1 MEQQQKPNSIA
12 THHKDS
18 VNLQQESWRVFQI
31 MAEFVEG
38 FEQLSNIT
46 PSVSI
51 FGSARFASDHPYC
64 DLAEQ
69 IAYQLS
75 NAGFSVVTGGGLG
88 IMEAANK
95 GAFKG
100 SSQSI
105 GLNISLPKEREDNQY
120 QDVSLHFRHFFVRK
134 VMLIRN
140 ASAYVLL
147 PGGFGTLDELS
158 EILTLVQTDKTPRV
172 PIILVQGAF
181 WQDLLS
187 WFKNVLLANNTISPE
202 DLNLITVVDKP
213 TEVLETISHYY
224 QEFSKKPPS

>member
-1 MEQQQKPNSIA
+1 MEQKKLNSVT
-12 THHKDS
+12 THHKD
-18 VNLQQESWRVFQI
+18 VLNLEQESWRIFKI

-51 FGSARFASDHPYC
+51 FGSARFAPDHPYC

-69 IAYQLS
+69 IANQLS

-100 SSQSI
+100 NSQSI
-105 GLNISLPKEREDNQY
+105 GLNITLPNEQGGNQY
-120 QDVSLHFRHFFVRK
+120 QDISLHFRHFFVRK
-134 VMLIRN
+134 VMLIKN
-140 ASAYVLL
+140 ASAYVVL

-158 EILTLVQTDKTPRV
+158 EILTLTQTDKTRLV
-172 PIILVQGAF
+172 PIILVQSAF
-181 WQDLLS
+181 WHGLLN
-187 WFKNVLLANNTISPE
+187 WFKNTLLANNTISQE

-213 TEVLETISHYY
+213 TEVLETISDYY
-224 QEFSKKPPS
+224 RELEK

>member
-1 MEQQQKPNSIA
+1 MEQKKLNSVT
-12 THHKDS
+12 THHKD
-18 VNLQQESWRVFQI
+18 VLNLQQESWRIFKI

-51 FGSARFASDHPYC
+51 FGSARFAPDHPYC

-69 IAYQLS
+69 IANQLS
-75 NAGFSVVTGGGLG
+75 NAGFSVVTGGGVG

-100 SSQSI
+100 NSQSI
-105 GLNISLPKEREDNQY
+105 GLNIALPNEQGANQY

-134 VMLIRN
+134 VMLIKN
-140 ASAYVLL
+140 ASAYVVL

-158 EILTLVQTDKTPRV
+158 EILTLTQTDKTRLV
-172 PIILVQGAF
+172 PIILVQSAF
-181 WQDLLS
+181 WHGLLN
-187 WFKNVLLANNTISPE
+187 WFKNTLLANNTVSQE

-213 TEVLETISHYY
+213 TEVLETISDYY
-224 QEFSKKPPS
+224 RKLEKINPS